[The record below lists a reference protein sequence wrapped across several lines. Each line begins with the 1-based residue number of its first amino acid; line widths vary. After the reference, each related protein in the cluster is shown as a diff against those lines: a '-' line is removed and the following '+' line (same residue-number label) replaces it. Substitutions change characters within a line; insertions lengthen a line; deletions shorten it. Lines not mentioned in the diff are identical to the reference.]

1 MEQEQQ
7 LLRMEGTIEHLIYEN
22 RDTGYVVFEVNAG
35 GELHVV
41 TGVLGEVNVGESVTL
56 YGHFEN
62 HPTHGPQFKA
72 TSCEAT
78 MPQDEAATL
87 AYLSSGALPY
97 IGPATAKKLVET
109 FGADTLEVIANQ
121 PEKLTVLRGITS
133 DKAMAISNEFRRMF
147 GVREAVAYLGR
158 FGISPVR
165 AVEVYRHLG
174 PNTVEA
180 IRQNP
185 YLLWFGVREA
195 VAYLGRFGISPVRAV
210 EVYRH
215 LGPNTVEA
223 IRQNP
228 YLLCGEPLRLK
239 FAQVDAIAAEMQ
251 LAQDGSL
258 RLWAGILY
266 VLRHNGGNGHT
277 CLPRPQLLAT
287 TAKFLKIG
295 EDAIDRELDAAIA
308 EGEVARYICEGREY
322 LYLPDLL
329 RAEQDIAARLWEL
342 TRYPATQPRDLDAN
356 IRVLERAQGFAYAPE
371 QRKAIETALCSNV
384 MVLTGGPGT
393 GKTTTVNAILAL
405 FQNQA
410 DRVALCAPTGRAAK
424 RLSEL
429 TGQKAQ
435 TIHRLLEVDYDPQIH
450 LLRFIHNEKNL
461 LKCDVVVLDEMSMV
475 DAKLFQSLLAALKH
489 GCRIIMVGDAD
500 QLPSV
505 KNLLKCDVVV
515 LDEMSMVDAKLFQSL
530 LAALKHGCRIIMV
543 GDADQLPSVGP
554 GNILSEVIR
563 SGVVPTVCLTRIFRQ
578 QNQSM
583 IVENAHRIVHGLVP
597 QRGPGN
603 ILSEVIRSGVVPTV
617 CLTRIFRQQNQ
628 SMIVENAHRIVHG
641 LVPQRGDRNSDFFF
655 LQASCLACQ
664 QLVCDLVAT
673 RLPKSYGLDP
683 IRDIQVLCPTKIG
696 PVGTAALNQRLQ
708 EMLNPPSPD
717 KPQLEMAG
725 QVFRLGDKVM
735 QVRNNYLIPYER
747 DALNQRLQE
756 MLNPP
761 SPDKPQLEMA
771 GQVFRLGD
779 KVMQVRN
786 NYLIPYERDGG
797 EAGVGAFNGDLGVI
811 LGVDPGERALLVQMD
826 DRKLVYTAEN
836 IPELEI
842 AYAVTVHKSQGSEF
856 AAVVIPVS
864 DLPEKLCYRNLL
876 YTGVTR
882 AKRLC
887 ILAGRPD
894 TVARMTENIRQNLRY
909 SCLADLLR
917 NGASL

>member
-97 IGPATAKKLVET
+97 IGPATAKKLMET

-133 DKAMAISNEFRRMF
+133 DKAMAISNEFRRM
-147 GVREAVAYLGR
+147 
-158 FGISPVR
+158 
-165 AVEVYRHLG
+165 
-174 PNTVEA
+174 
-180 IRQNP
+180 
-185 YLLWFGVREA
+185 FGVREA

-356 IRVLERAQGFAYAPE
+356 IRALERAQGFAYAPE

-505 KNLLKCDVVV
+505 
-515 LDEMSMVDAKLFQSL
+515 
-530 LAALKHGCRIIMV
+530 
-543 GDADQLPSVGP
+543 GP

-583 IVENAHRIVHGLVP
+583 IVENAHRIVHGL
-597 QRGPGN
+597 
-603 ILSEVIRSGVVPTV
+603 
-617 CLTRIFRQQNQ
+617 
-628 SMIVENAHRIVHG
+628 M
-641 LVPQRGDRNSDFFF
+641 PQRGDRKSDFFF
-655 LQASCLACQ
+655 LQASGLACQ

-673 RLPKSYGLDP
+673 RLPKSYELDP

-696 PVGTAALNQRLQ
+696 PVGTA
-708 EMLNPPSPD
+708 
-717 KPQLEMAG
+717 
-725 QVFRLGDKVM
+725 
-735 QVRNNYLIPYER
+735 
-747 DALNQRLQE
+747 ALNQRLQE

>member
-7 LLRMEGTIEHLIYEN
+7 LMRMEGTIEHLIYEN
-22 RDTGYVVFEVNAG
+22 KDTGYVVFEVNAG

-72 TSCEAT
+72 TSCEAS

-109 FGADTLEVIANQ
+109 FGADSLEVIANQ
-121 PEKLTVLRGITS
+121 PEKLTILRGITS

-185 YLLWFGVREA
+185 YLL
-195 VAYLGRFGISPVRAV
+195 
-210 EVYRH
+210 
-215 LGPNTVEA
+215 
-223 IRQNP
+223 
-228 YLLCGEPLRLK
+228 CGEPLRLK
-239 FAQVDAIAAEMQ
+239 FAQVDAIAAEMN

-342 TRYPATQPRDLDAN
+342 TRYPATQPRDLEAN
-356 IRVLERAQGFAYAPE
+356 IRALERAQGFAYAPE

-505 KNLLKCDVVV
+505 
-515 LDEMSMVDAKLFQSL
+515 
-530 LAALKHGCRIIMV
+530 
-543 GDADQLPSVGP
+543 GP

-578 QNQSM
+578 Q
-583 IVENAHRIVHGLVP
+583 H
-597 QRGPGN
+597 
-603 ILSEVIRSGVVPTV
+603 
-617 CLTRIFRQQNQ
+617 Q

-655 LQASCLACQ
+655 LQASGLACQ

-708 EMLNPPSPD
+708 AMLNPP
-717 KPQLEMAG
+717 A
-725 QVFRLGDKVM
+725 
-735 QVRNNYLIPYER
+735 
-747 DALNQRLQE
+747 
-756 MLNPP
+756 
-761 SPDKPQLEMA
+761 PDKPQLEMA

-917 NGASL
+917 NGAKL

>member
-133 DKAMAISNEFRRMF
+133 DKAMAISNEFRRM
-147 GVREAVAYLGR
+147 
-158 FGISPVR
+158 
-165 AVEVYRHLG
+165 
-174 PNTVEA
+174 
-180 IRQNP
+180 
-185 YLLWFGVREA
+185 FGVREA

-505 KNLLKCDVVV
+505 
-515 LDEMSMVDAKLFQSL
+515 
-530 LAALKHGCRIIMV
+530 
-543 GDADQLPSVGP
+543 
-554 GNILSEVIR
+554 
-563 SGVVPTVCLTRIFRQ
+563 
-578 QNQSM
+578 
-583 IVENAHRIVHGLVP
+583 
-597 QRGPGN
+597 GPGN

-696 PVGTAALNQRLQ
+696 PVGTA
-708 EMLNPPSPD
+708 
-717 KPQLEMAG
+717 
-725 QVFRLGDKVM
+725 
-735 QVRNNYLIPYER
+735 
-747 DALNQRLQE
+747 ALNQRLQE